1 LTARNGFS
9 SDDVDLAIE
18 NVIARRAFGGF
29 AGTQPV
35 SPFNT
40 DETLVAELAALTEMD
55 WPADESGDR
64 ITMRVMAAGP
74 LAVAPAET
82 ATVAGRDRRSRS
94 TAPRQRRLRWLGVGA
109 VAAAAALVAGSIQLI
124 GGSHGAASHVPGFT
138 KPGHGSAPPKAP
150 ATLTAMTIVSKP
162 GALGRVG
169 VVSGGNAFLTCVTRV
184 ICYVDGS
191 RGSAR
196 FMARSVDGGATWTE
210 GGTLPAVTVAPD
222 GDTEWNMQVSC
233 VTPMRCVSAYET
245 GMVET
250 RDGFAHVRFQPIV
263 GPSDVVFWVA
273 CPTTQHCVAA
283 VDVGNNARK
292 FVYSDDGGKSW
303 AMATAPGIG
312 YDYVT
317 AMTCDASGSCIAA
330 LSGGDEENGTAA
342 ALSSSDG
349 GRSWIMS
356 ATYSVGSEQQYWA
369 SCGDA
374 QDCVIG
380 GNWGAIP
387 LAWIHA
393 GAGKIGIRLRQVPQ
407 AAGTGISCATARDC
421 FMVAGDT
428 IEATRDGG
436 HSWTAAPTAPA
447 ARGGG
452 ATLVDV
458 SCPVPAGCIGLAQD
472 NGLGWAVVSDLQ
484 RGR

>member
-9 SDDVDLAIE
+9 SDDVDVAIE
-18 NVIARRAFGGF
+18 NVIARRTVGGF

-35 SPFNT
+35 SPLSM
-40 DETLVAELAALTEMD
+40 DEALVTELAALTEMD

-64 ITMRVMAAGP
+64 ITMRVTAAGP

-94 TAPRQRRLRWLGVGA
+94 TAPSQRRLRWLGVGA
-109 VAAAAALVAGSIQLI
+109 VAAAAVLVAGSIQLI
-124 GGSHGAASHVPGFT
+124 GASHGPASHVPGFT
-138 KPGHGSAPPKAP
+138 KPGHGSVPPKAP

-169 VVSGGNAFLTCVTRV
+169 VVSGGNAFLTCVTRAV
-184 ICYVDGS
+184 CYVDGA
-191 RGSAR
+191 RGSAN
-196 FMARSVDGGATWTE
+196 FFARSVDGGATWTA
-210 GGTLPAVTVAPD
+210 GASFPALPGT
-222 GDTEWNMQVSC
+222 DTEWDAHLSC
-233 VTPMRCVSAYET
+233 QSPLRCVSAYGS

-250 RDGFAHVRFQPIV
+250 SDGFAHARFQPIV
-263 GPSDVVFWVA
+263 RPSDVVFWAA
-273 CPTTQHCVAA
+273 CPTTQRCVAA
-283 VDVGNNARK
+283 VEVGNNARK

-303 AMATAPGIG
+303 AMATTPGIG
-312 YDYVT
+312 AAVVA

-349 GRSWIMS
+349 GRSWTMS
-356 ATYSVGSEQQYWA
+356 ATYSVGTEQQYWA

-374 QDCVIG
+374 RDCVIG
-380 GNWGAIP
+380 GNGGAIP

-393 GAGKIGIRLRQVPQ
+393 GAAKIGIRLQHVLP

-447 ARGGG
+447 AQGGG

-458 SCPVPAGCIGLAQD
+458 SCPVPAGCIGLAQL
-472 NGLGWAVVSDLQ
+472 NGVGWAVVSDLQ